1 VERDESFKKIM
12 PLVIQLMNKGG
23 WDIVEQALASQDPAK
38 ALGVFLSE
46 LIMKVAMAAQ
56 EKGLNL
62 DMKVFLRDN
71 GIVEELLN
79 LMERHFDMPSA
90 FSDEIFAE
98 VIDNI
103 EKGLAAQQQP
113 QGGAPPQQPGLEQQ
127 QPMPQQGAM

>member
-1 VERDESFKKIM
+1 MERDESFKKIM

-46 LIMKVAMAAQ
+46 LIMKVAMAAHQ
-56 EKGLNL
+56 KGLNL

-98 VIDNI
+98 VIDAI
-103 EKGLAAQQQP
+103 EQGMAAQQQ

-127 QPMPQQGAM
+127 PMPQQGAM

>member
-1 VERDESFKKIM
+1 M

-23 WDIVEQALASQDPAK
+23 WNIVEEALNSSDPAK
-38 ALGVFLSE
+38 GLGIFLSE
-46 LIMKVAMAAQ
+46 LIMKVAMAAHQ
-56 EKGLNL
+56 KGLKL

-90 FSDEIFAE
+90 FSEEIFDQVVA
-98 VIDNI
+98 NI
-103 EKGLAAQQQP
+103 EKGLAAQQQQQAP
-113 QGGAPPQQPGLEQQ
+113 QQGAAPPQQPGLEQQ